1 MKKSDDNYYFAEEKS
16 NRFGK
21 LKLLLMFASAIKQ
34 KILLT
39 IENCLDGDKRIC
51 TLEVKNCNS
60 TKGSA
65 KILIFIPIKIL

>member
-1 MKKSDDNYYFAEEKS
+1 MIIIILLKRNQRE
-16 NRFGK
+16 FGK
-21 LKLLLMFASAIKQ
+21 LKLLLMLASAIEL

-39 IENCLDGDKRIC
+39 IENCLDMEHGEKRIC

-65 KILIFIPIKIL
+65 KILIFIPKKIL